1 MSYSQSL
8 QFLLYA
14 LVIFNDF
21 PGFFDGRVEIE
32 IDPEVNNYRKVR
44 NRGAELKKILSL
56 SLHQIQIY
64 PYLY

>member
-8 QFLLYA
+8 QFLLDA

-64 PYLY
+64 PCIY